1 MLKKIGSQA
10 RYDIENMLEMK
21 VNLKLWVKVK
31 KDWRDSDF
39 LMKNFGYNKK
49 ESAMSDLLKLTG
61 IVLLAAPAGE
71 YDKRVVI
78 LTKERGKIT
87 AFAKG
92 ARRQNSPLLAAAS
105 PFAFGEFSLL
115 RGPGTPTG
123 WCRRRSSSISGRSP
137 RITSPPCYGFYF
149 LELADYY
156 SREGEGE
163 PELLKL
169 LYAALRAMIRKQQPK
184 KLVRYVYELRVLVL
198 NGEYPEA
205 FHCACCGTTEHLNRF
220 SLGRNGFLCE
230 TCAPGEGRRVE
241 TSTVY
246 AMQYIISAPL
256 NRLFAFT
263 VSEEVL
269 EEFQWMH
276 GSVPE
281 EVGGPHFH
289 SLEMLI

>member
-1 MLKKIGSQA
+1 
-10 RYDIENMLEMK
+10 
-21 VNLKLWVKVK
+21 
-31 KDWRDSDF
+31 
-39 LMKNFGYNKK
+39 
-49 ESAMSDLLKLTG
+49 MSDLLKLTG

-78 LTKERGKIT
+78 LTREYGKIT

-92 ARRQNSPLLAAAS
+92 VRRQNSPLLAAAS
-105 PFAFGEFSLL
+105 PFAFGEFSCYEG
-115 RGPGTPTG
+115 RGTY
-123 WCRRRSSSISGRSP
+123 RLVQAEIQQYFRE
-137 RITSPPCYGFYF
+137 ITEDYESAMYGFYF
-149 LELADYY
+149 LELASYY

-169 LYAALRAMIRKQQPK
+169 LYAALRAMIRRQQPR

-198 NGEYPEA
+198 NGEYPEP
-205 FHCACCGTTEHLNRF
+205 FHCASCGGTEHLNRF

-230 TCAPGEGRRVE
+230 NCAPREGRKVE

-246 AMQYIISAPL
+246 AMQYIVSAPW

-269 EEFQWMH
+269 EEIQWIMDRFRKKWVDH
-276 GSVPE
+276 T
-281 EVGGPHFH
+281 FH

>member
-1 MLKKIGSQA
+1 M
-10 RYDIENMLEMK
+10 
-21 VNLKLWVKVK
+21 
-31 KDWRDSDF
+31 
-39 LMKNFGYNKK
+39 
-49 ESAMSDLLKLTG
+49 
-61 IVLLAAPAGE
+61 
-71 YDKRVVI
+71 
-78 LTKERGKIT
+78 
-87 AFAKG
+87 
-92 ARRQNSPLLAAAS
+92 
-105 PFAFGEFSLL
+105 
-115 RGPGTPTG
+115 
-123 WCRRRSSSISGRSP
+123 
-137 RITSPPCYGFYF
+137 YGFYF

-230 TCAPGEGRRVE
+230 TCALGEGRRVE

-269 EEFQWMH
+269 EEIQWIMDRFRKKWVDH
-276 GSVPE
+276 T
-281 EVGGPHFH
+281 FH

>member
-1 MLKKIGSQA
+1 M
-10 RYDIENMLEMK
+10 
-21 VNLKLWVKVK
+21 
-31 KDWRDSDF
+31 
-39 LMKNFGYNKK
+39 
-49 ESAMSDLLKLTG
+49 
-61 IVLLAAPAGE
+61 
-71 YDKRVVI
+71 
-78 LTKERGKIT
+78 
-87 AFAKG
+87 
-92 ARRQNSPLLAAAS
+92 
-105 PFAFGEFSLL
+105 
-115 RGPGTPTG
+115 
-123 WCRRRSSSISGRSP
+123 
-137 RITSPPCYGFYF
+137 
-149 LELADYY
+149 
-156 SREGEGE
+156 
-163 PELLKL
+163 KL

-205 FHCACCGTTEHLNRF
+205 FHCAYCGTTEHLNRF

-269 EEFQWMH
+269 EEIQWIMDRFRKKWVDH
-276 GSVPE
+276 T
-281 EVGGPHFH
+281 FH

>member
-1 MLKKIGSQA
+1 M
-10 RYDIENMLEMK
+10 
-21 VNLKLWVKVK
+21 W
-31 KDWRDSDF
+31 KDHRLCQGCTEAEQPPSGGGQPF
-39 LMKNFGYNKK
+39 CLR
-49 ESAMSDLLKLTG
+49 
-61 IVLLAAPAGE
+61 
-71 YDKRVVI
+71 RV
-78 LTKERGKIT
+78 
-87 AFAKG
+87 F
-92 ARRQNSPLLAAAS
+92 
-105 PFAFGEFSLL
+105 LL
-115 RGPGTPTG
+115 RGPGATY
-123 WCRRRSSSISGRSP
+123 RLVQAEIQQYFRE
-137 RITSPPCYGFYF
+137 ITEDYESAMYGFYF

-269 EEFQWMH
+269 EEIQWIMDRFRKKWVDH
-276 GSVPE
+276 T
-281 EVGGPHFH
+281 FH